1 MTSTTTRPGG
11 SAPTPA
17 PAPAPAQAY
26 DPLRLC
32 VYTTIAL
39 LTWLLGPVVVVA
51 FALAGFAAYRSAR
64 RAGLLTSKCVLRD
77 TRLVLA
83 YLLAGAVAGAI
94 GVGAQVARW
103 LQ

>member
-1 MTSTTTRPGG
+1 MTTVTRQDDTTAVRPR
-11 SAPTPA
+11 
-17 PAPAPAQAY
+17 

-51 FALAGFAAYRSAR
+51 FAAGGFAAYRAAR
-64 RAGLLTSKCVLRD
+64 RGGLLRSDCVLRD

-83 YLLAGAVAGAI
+83 YLLLAVVAGGA
-94 GVGAQVARW
+94 GVVLQVRHW
-103 LQ
+103 FG